1 MDLYSNNRML
11 DWESRRRVI
20 ELRSMSHRAEL
31 EDSQEDSRD
40 TEANGFMSVGC
51 VWNSLFHRTNHNYER
66 A

>member
-11 DWESRRRVI
+11 DWEARRRVI

-31 EDSQEDSRD
+31 EDSREESQD
-40 TEANGFMSVGC
+40 TKASGFMDAGC
-51 VWNSLFHRTNHNYER
+51 IWNSLFHRTSHDYER